1 MRIGLVLSG
10 GMIKGAYQIGAL
22 RAIEQFLMPRDFRCI
37 SCSSVGTLN
46 GYAFSVGKLD
56 EIEQMWRDM
65 CDEDNTSVLVSTIM
79 RSSLLQKDINKI
91 CSPDDPM
98 HRSFYTTLFN
108 FNKLTVKYQK
118 LSELHREDIPIA
130 LKASVAMPVYNKSVQ
145 LGEERYFDGAMVDN
159 IPVFP
164 VCRVNPD
171 YLICVYFDGES
182 HRFENPY
189 FDSKIIKICIPGD
202 TFIRESFFLNRE
214 SLDRM
219 IDEGYRRT
227 LIKLNSVF
235 GNGTDDL
242 DYIYKYIAYQN
253 KAMSKEEFRIT
264 GDVIVS
270 GVNTVARRLAKRVI
284 T

>member
-22 RAIEQFLMPRDFRCI
+22 RAISQFLAPSDFRCI

-46 GYAFSVGKLD
+46 GYAFSVGKLS

-65 CDEDNTSVLVSTIM
+65 CDEGTSVLVSTIM
-79 RSSLLQKDINKI
+79 RSSLLQQDINKI
-91 CSPDDPM
+91 CSPDDPV
-98 HRSFYTTLFN
+98 HRSLYTTLFN
-108 FNKLTVKYQK
+108 FNKMTVKYQK
-118 LSELHREDIPIA
+118 LSELPREDVPTA
-130 LKASVAMPVYNKSVQ
+130 LKASVAMPVYNKSVL
-145 LGEERYFDGAMVDN
+145 LGGEKYFDGAMVNN

-202 TFIRESFFLNRE
+202 TFIRESLFLSRE
-214 SLDRM
+214 SLERM

-227 LIKLNSVF
+227 LMKLNSVF
-235 GNGTDDL
+235 GNGTEDL
-242 DYIYKYIAYQN
+242 DYIYKYISYQN
-253 KAMSKEEFRIT
+253 EAMSKGEFRIT
-264 GDVIVS
+264 ADVIVS

-284 T
+284 S